1 MFDVINDTENE
12 IENYDI
18 LDDYLK
24 FLVRKLELSNAIFD
38 VIFVNNEEIHRINRE
53 YRNVDRVTDV
63 ISFALEDNLEESDIG
78 YRILG
83 SIYICVEKIK
93 EQAILYN
100 HSTLREMCF
109 LVTHG
114 LLHLLGYDHM
124 EEEEEKEMFSLQEE
138 LLNEFNIKR

>member
-24 FLVRKLELSNAIFD
+24 FLVRKLELNNAIFD